1 MNMTKYLSNPAIGR
15 IEQYLSDGCEHT
27 TKEIAEYLSDIPVP
41 TLYRHINALIECG
54 MILVKEER
62 KVRGSRERV
71 LIHNEEWWNSKTLRE
86 LSLSYFMELINR
98 FNKYEQMYLPDEYQ
112 ERIKED
118 RLFQWKMV
126 LYLDDHEMDAFME
139 DMLALR
145 AKYLK
150 ISEES
155 RSKNGKLRNINI
167 ISAPGEFE

>member
-1 MNMTKYLSNPAIGR
+1 MDMTKYLSNPAIGR
-15 IEQYLSDGCEHT
+15 IEQYISDGCEHT

-71 LIHNEEWWNSKTLRE
+71 LIHNEEWWNSKSLRE

-98 FNKYEQMYLPDEYQ
+98 FNKYEQMCLPDEYQ

-118 RLFQWKMV
+118 RLFQWKIV

-139 DMLALR
+139 DILALR
-145 AKYLK
+145 TKYLK

-155 RSKNGKLRNINI
+155 RSKKGKLRNINI

>member
-1 MNMTKYLSNPAIGR
+1 MDMTKYLSNPAIGR

-86 LSLSYFMELINR
+86 LSLPYFMELINR
-98 FNKYEQMYLPDEYQ
+98 FTKYEQMYLPDEYQ
-112 ERIKED
+112 EHFKED

-139 DMLALR
+139 DILALR

-155 RSKNGKLRNINI
+155 KGKKGKLRNINI
-167 ISAPGEFE
+167 ISAPAEFE